1 MRVHFILLC
10 VCQQAMPVVAG
21 NKSSKWDACRLKA
34 TRLEYCLRDNNYRP
48 IDCVPEILDLKQ
60 CCQLH
65 EVLLP
70 MSHADANEKAL
81 VHRLWLECPRILQL
95 APVAAEDVPLTT
107 IIIIMR
113 RQLHRLL
120 LGVLCSCNASLAA
133 NCRGTTCA

>member
-1 MRVHFILLC
+1 MAACEVKIAGWYITSGLIRTNLSQMLRVHLVIFC
-10 VCQQAMPVVAG
+10 VCQQAMPMVAG

-70 MSHADANEKAL
+70 LSHGDANEKAV
-81 VHRLWLECPRILQL
+81 VHFGYGLSAC
-95 APVAAEDVPLTT
+95 AS
-107 IIIIMR
+107 
-113 RQLHRLL
+113 
-120 LGVLCSCNASLAA
+120 CS
-133 NCRGTTCA
+133 

>member
-1 MRVHFILLC
+1 M
-10 VCQQAMPVVAG
+10 VAG

-70 MSHADANEKAL
+70 LGHDKCHCEGAHAYHL
-81 VHRLWLECPRILQL
+81 QLQCPRISQL
-95 APVAAEDVPLTT
+95 DSIAAGNALVATV
-107 IIIIMR
+107 
-113 RQLHRLL
+113 
-120 LGVLCSCNASLAA
+120 SS
-133 NCRGTTCA
+133 